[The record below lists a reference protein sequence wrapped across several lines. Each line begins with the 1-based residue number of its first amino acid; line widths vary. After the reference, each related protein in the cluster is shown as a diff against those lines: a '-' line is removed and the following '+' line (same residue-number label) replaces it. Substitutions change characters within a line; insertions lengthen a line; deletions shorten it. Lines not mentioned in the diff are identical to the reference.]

1 MSDDPRPQRAPRFRL
16 GGAGSLMTTLA
27 RSLMLGLSLLWL
39 IGVIGS
45 GYVLQRLIDGKS
57 DDELQETG
65 LILASVIGRSPDLN
79 AVAVV
84 LSDAQARAAAAARHD
99 RFAYRVIDNA
109 GNVLLRSANAPATDV
124 ATPVREG
131 LVDLDGWRVATLA
144 DRSNGR
150 YLQVADPLAERR
162 EALVSALLWLT
173 APLAVLLAFAA
184 FMVLR
189 ASRSLMG
196 HVQRTAAAVGER
208 DPQAMGILPLSGVVT
223 EMRPAVEATNRL
235 LGRVS
240 HALETERSFTYNSA
254 HELRTPIAAAL
265 AQVQLMASMCEGPP
279 ELKVQAARLIE
290 SMVRLSRLAER
301 LLALARAEGAEP
313 LVSQWVDLPR
323 VVRLTVDEFRYD
335 ARLRG
340 RKLVVAISMRSD
352 WRCETWS
359 RTPSCM
365 VSAATASGSSAAP
378 RRAASS
384 WRSSTTAPVS
394 TPPICRPSPS
404 GSRVPAVART
414 PVPDLGWRSSPC
426 WHAECARNSRCTVRR
441 LDVQPGSRR
450 AWSGPSPALKSPDAA
465 SRPCPKS
472 RWPRSSTGRASL
484 PGTGSAVTTATTDR
498 IPDPA

>member
-335 ARLRG
+335 ARLQG
-340 RKLVVAISMRSD
+340 RKLVAEDAAARVRGDLDAVGLALRNLVENAIVHGVGGDRIRVVCGTEEGGIVLAVID
-352 WRCETWS
+352 DGAGVDAADL
-359 RTPSCM
+359 PSL
-365 VSAATASGSSAAP
+365 TE
-378 RRAASS
+378 RFTRA
-384 WRSSTTAPVS
+384 
-394 TPPICRPSPS
+394 
-404 GSRVPAVART
+404 GSRADTGAGLGLAIVAMLARRMRAQLTLHSPPAGCPTGFEARLVWT
-414 PVPDLGWRSSPC
+414 
-426 WHAECARNSRCTVRR
+426 
-441 LDVQPGSRR
+441 QPGTEISRR
-450 AWSGPSPALKSPDAA
+450 
-465 SRPCPKS
+465 R
-472 RWPRSSTGRASL
+472 
-484 PGTGSAVTTATTDR
+484 
-498 IPDPA
+498 